1 MSTLATIHEASTV
14 ESHVFRSIKIR
25 NNRSLVGKFQSLCD
39 FDGEFF
45 KLLALPLSNKEHV
58 AKGNGLDPQ
67 ALL

>member
-1 MSTLATIHEASTV
+1 MSFAQSKSAIIDLVSK
-14 ESHVFRSIKIR
+14 SI
-25 NNRSLVGKFQSLCD
+25 SLVVGKFQSLCD